1 MSQVK
6 IKRQFRVITATIATS
21 TASSTTL
28 RLDDMAAAVVQ
39 LPVLATSGAVLQVW
53 GNTVETGA
61 FAQVYGADGT
71 AATLTVPANGTNVA
85 TTVAF
90 PAAANGLAYAKLV
103 ATSTNATTATASVM
117 LKS

>member
-6 IKRQFRVITATIATS
+6 IKRQFRVVSATIATT
-21 TASSTTL
+21 TATSTTL
-28 RLDDMAAAVVQ
+28 RLDDMANAVVH

-53 GNTVETGA
+53 GNSTDTGT
-61 FAQVYGADGT
+61 FSQLYGADG
-71 AATLTVPANGTNVA
+71 AASTITVPANGTSVGVA
-85 TTVAF
+85 VAL

-103 ATSTNATTATASVM
+103 AAAAGATAAATVT